1 MIIYYGGNYRSK
13 IDERQVNIVIRDVAE
28 KKISKKHFK
37 GGHVRCAGNFFKW
50 TCIDELFGE
59 RDFIDAI
66 FEDASDAFGE
76 GHIGTSSF
84 SYNFRCPVGWSSTAP
99 IHDFRREYFEKF
111 YINKWSSG
119 QRIRRN
125 RTDLRAPKTDLVT
138 VIYELK
144 DEGEKI
150 VIVIHSLYPG
160 MDIGELKGDVSQRE
174 GCVFFDW
181 DHPGED

>member
-1 MIIYYGGNYRSK
+1 MNIFYGGKNGPK
-13 IDERQVNIVIRDVAE
+13 IGGKQVNIVMRQVGE
-28 KKISKKHFK
+28 RSISEKHFK
-37 GGHVRCAGNFFKW
+37 CKNVRCAGNFFKW
-50 TCIDELFGE
+50 ACIGELFDE
-59 RDFIDAI
+59 QDFIDAI
-66 FEDASDAFGE
+66 FKDASVAFGE
-76 GHIGTSSF
+76 RHIGTSSF

-99 IHDFRREYFEKF
+99 IHNFRREDFERF
-111 YINKWSSG
+111 CINKWSSG